1 MATTCE
7 VTKGFQLGCRDNT
20 GGLKAIYI
28 LSGSITSITTD
39 ASGSAATND
48 NFGTIT
54 GITGS
59 GTFFQFQL
67 FRQTSN
73 YGEEL
78 VATPENGTIVYNQT
92 INAVFFKMQ
101 QSLRNQVRVLAQNP
115 NLKVIIETQNGST
128 DGEAR
133 WFLMGQVN
141 GAQLLS
147 GTSNTGT
154 AFSDLN
160 GYNLV
165 FSGNEPNPA
174 SEVSGSATTFTGSLS
189 GITITTYA

>member
-1 MATTCE
+1 MACDITS
-7 VTKGFQLGCRDNT
+7 GFQLTCRDNT

-28 LSGSITSITTD
+28 LGQSASVAPAIDSIVTD
-39 ASGSAATND
+39 ADQVVTEIVG
-48 NFGTIT
+48 
-54 GITGS
+54 TGS
-59 GTFFQFQL
+59 WYQFQL

-73 YGEEL
+73 YSEEL

-92 INAVFFKMQ
+92 ATAVFFKMQ
-101 QSLRNQVRVLAQNP
+101 TATRNQVKVLAQNP
-115 NLKVIIETQNGST
+115 NLKIIIETQNGSE

-133 WFLMGQVN
+133 WWLMGQVN

-147 GTSNTGT
+147 GTTQTGT

-174 SEVSGSATTFTGSLS
+174 IEVSGSATTFAATLTGMDIVSYS
-189 GITITTYA
+189 

>member
-1 MATTCE
+1 MATICD

-28 LSGSITSITTD
+28 LSGSISTINTD
-39 ASGSAATND
+39 TSGSIAIND

-59 GTFFQFQL
+59 GVFYQFQL

-101 QSLRNQVRVLAQNP
+101 QSLRNQIRVLAQNP
-115 NLKVIIETQNGST
+115 NLKIIIETQNGTS

-147 GTSNTGT
+147 GTAQTGT

-174 SEVSGSATTFTGSLS
+174 SEVSGSATTFTSSLS
-189 GITITTYA
+189 GMTITTYA